1 MIIAKQKPTE
11 ELLEMLSGYD
21 KIALIGCAGCVTFYG
36 VGGRKE
42 TIAMAETLAEAGKK
56 VVSTGISIKQCLLCE
71 EKEVDSLEDAD
82 ILRKVAKEIDG
93 FLRLEEAEAVVSL
106 ACGVGV
112 QNLAHLLDDVHVLP
126 SVRAHACRRYV
137 HVAVVAH
144 WCGAWTGRRVQDHA
158 RQGPLVLRVLTDR
171 ARRAGAPTHT
181 GESVRQNMGR
191 PS

>member
-1 MIIAKQKPTE
+1 MIIARQKPTE

-21 KIALIGCAGCVTFYG
+21 KIALIGCAGGVTFYG

-42 TIAMAETLAEAGKK
+42 TIAMAEKLEEAGKK
-56 VVSTGISIKQCLLCE
+56 VVSTGISIKQCFLCE

-126 SVRAHACRRYV
+126 AQD
-137 HVAVVAH
+137 
-144 WCGAWTGRRVQDHA
+144 TMFMGRR
-158 RQGPLVLRVLTDR
+158 RVERDFDLEQCI
-171 ARRAGAPTHT
+171 GCGHCVPYCPTAQPILL
-181 GESVRQNMGR
+181 SIK
-191 PS
+191 